1 MSNRAPWFALS
12 VAVALVAMSG
22 HSFASPQADKGHGP
36 GSGQAWEPPG
46 NNGTIK
52 VDGEPFD
59 TSRGNEPHPGCVF
72 RINFFNY
79 DGDSV
84 HATYEFDLHPPSGS
98 GVLLSGAI
106 DFTGGKG
113 YDASTGS
120 IDLSSELTTA
130 GATANPNQGYH
141 VSLTVHASGSIGSD
155 VKHKLFWVSD
165 CSGAQQPATSTSGSG
180 AGAGSPGTG
189 AAATPQ
195 TSAPA
200 GRSAAA
206 RPGHS
211 AAARPARAV
220 SGSPAFTG

>member
-1 MSNRAPWFALS
+1 MRNRAPWFALF
-12 VAVALVAMSG
+12 VAVVLVAMSG

-98 GVLLSGAI
+98 GVLLSDAI

-120 IDLSSELTTA
+120 IDLTSALASA
-130 GATANPNQGYH
+130 GAKANRNQGYH
-141 VSLTVHASGSIGSD
+141 VALTVHASGSIGSD
-155 VKHKLFWVSD
+155 VKHKVFWVSE
-165 CSGAQQPATSTSGSG
+165 CSRVQQTATSARGNG
-180 AGAGSPGTG
+180 AGAGSPGTRSP
-189 AAATPQ
+189 ATSQ
-195 TSAPA
+195 ASAPA
-200 GRSAAA
+200 GRSAAV